1 MTVLVGGSGALMVGV
16 YVVLL
21 AAGRGTSPAA
31 QIALIAPGLLA
42 VEACVYRAIRVPV
55 QRPAWGLMAAFCLA
69 MTLGPMLIVADAG
82 PLAIKGTPAPGQVVL
97 ALAYGLSIPAFILLL
112 RALRP
117 LRAALSLDGIVV
129 ALGAGTALLF
139 LVYGH
144 QIELVTTTWHYGS
157 EAFYVLVGMA
167 LMCLAGLAVGQSDWR
182 PGPLWTLLG
191 IATVTLVAGDGIAAF
206 EEFRGRPQAW
216 GLAFYPTTL
225 TLIAVA
231 AWMPAGQAPL
241 PVLPRPRVLV
251 PTAAVLVA
259 LVVLAA
265 VAFRDGQRLPAT
277 IAAVITLIVGLAR
290 GILAARFNRELLNSS
305 RVEALTDNLTG
316 LGNRRRLLLDLQETI
331 ATAERLP
338 ATLLFFDLDGFKGYN
353 DSFGHAAGD
362 ALLARL
368 GRALRAAVGAAGT
381 AYRLGGDEF
390 CVLLRGRHA
399 VGTRLVDAARRGLTE
414 HGDGFSVTASCGQVV
429 LPDEAHD
436 ISHALQLADQR
447 MYANKGAVRVSER
460 SSARDL
466 LLSLLPAHTRDEIPG
481 EQDVVGRAVAVG
493 RHLGLGADELD
504 VLARGAEL
512 HDIGKVAVPES
523 ILAKSGP
530 LRDDEWAIVRR
541 HTIIGERIVA
551 ATATLRPVADVVRA
565 VRERYDGGGYP
576 DGLAGAEIPLAS
588 RIIAVCD
595 AYRAMRVDRNY
606 ASAVSEEVA
615 LQELRHN
622 AGSQF
627 DPRVVSALEAVVR
640 RAPPELR

>member
-1 MTVLVGGSGALMVGV
+1 MIVGGAGALMTGV

-21 AAGRGTSPAA
+21 AAGQGRSSVA
-31 QIALIAPGLLA
+31 QLALIAPGVLA
-42 VEACVYRAIRVPV
+42 AEACAYRAITVRV
-55 QRPAWGLMAAFCLA
+55 QRPAWALLAAFCLA
-69 MTLGPMLIVADAG
+69 MTLGPMLVVADAG
-82 PLAIKGTPAPGQVVL
+82 PLAVSGTPAPGLVVL
-97 ALAYGLSIPAFILLL
+97 ALAYVLAIPAFVLLL

-117 LRAALSLDGIVV
+117 WRMALSLDGIVV

-139 LVYGH
+139 IVYGH
-144 QIELVTTTWHYGS
+144 QIDLVTTTWHYGC
-157 EAFYVLVGMA
+157 EAFYVSVGIV

-182 PGPLWTLLG
+182 PGPVWALLAA
-191 IATVTLVAGDGIAAF
+191 ATVVLVAGDGIAAF
-206 EEFRGRPQAW
+206 EEYKGLPQAW
-216 GLAFYPTTL
+216 GLALYPVAL
-225 TLIAVA
+225 TLIALA
-231 AWMPAGQAPL
+231 AWMPAVHPPAPA
-241 PVLPRPRVLV
+241 LPRPRVIV
-251 PTAAVLVA
+251 PTVAVLVA
-259 LVVLAA
+259 LVVLA
-265 VAFRDGQRLPAT
+265 VAASRDGQYLPAT
-277 IAAVITLIVGLAR
+277 IAAIVTLVVGIAR
-290 GILAARFNRELLNSS
+290 GILAAQFNRSLLDSS

-316 LGNRRRLLLDLQETI
+316 LGNRRRLLLDLEQTI
-331 ATAERLP
+331 VVADRRP

-390 CVLLRGRHA
+390 CVLLHGRHA

-414 HGDGFSVTASCGQVV
+414 HGDGFSVTASFGQVV
-429 LPDEAHD
+429 LPDEATD
-436 ISHALQLADQR
+436 VSHALQLADQR
-447 MYANKGAVRVSER
+447 MYAAKVAIRASER
-460 SSARDL
+460 STARDL
-466 LLSLLPAHTRDEIPG
+466 LLSLLPTHTREEVPG

-493 RHLGLGADELD
+493 HQLGLGPDQLD

-523 ILAKSGP
+523 ILAKPGP
-530 LRDDEWAIVRR
+530 LRDDEWAIMRR

-551 ATATLRPVADVVRA
+551 ATATLGPVAEVVRA
-565 VRERYDGGGYP
+565 VRERYDGTGYP
-576 DGLAGAEIPLAS
+576 DGLAGTEIPLES
-588 RIIAVCD
+588 RIIAACD

-622 AGSQF
+622 AGTQF
-627 DPRVVSALEAVVR
+627 DPQVVAALEAVVR